1 MHHACMY
8 MPISFTPI
16 HVLDHACMLR
26 NPGTTTP
33 TRQSSSPDIGKDS
46 EPKLMHSLAY
56 IQTYIQPSQT
66 ASPTIEPNSTEINP
80 RCAVQATHERRALAR
95 SSYRRERKNLTDR
108 QTDRQTDY
116 NRERGRKRG
125 GKKGERSIAYTP
137 PIYIHP
143 QSTPK
148 MCVYLLIL
156 LSLSLSLPST
166 PIPTLPQHL
175 LHSPPHNP
183 QSIPPLPILPTRPHG
198 PEIPR
203 LRHNSQHIRQSQR
216 IFRPPERL
224 LLPPRRN
231 EPLLDNHNEPLS
243 Q

>member
-8 MPISFTPI
+8 IPISFTPI

-56 IQTYIQPSQT
+56 IQAYIQPSQT

-108 QTDRQTDY
+108 QTDRQITIERGGEREEER
-116 NRERGRKRG
+116 RERDP
-125 GKKGERSIAYTP
+125 SHTP
-137 PIYIHP
+137 R
-143 QSTPK
+143 QSTSIPNQHPR
-148 MCVYLLIL
+148 CVCTSSFY
-156 LSLSLSLPST
+156 SLSLSLPST